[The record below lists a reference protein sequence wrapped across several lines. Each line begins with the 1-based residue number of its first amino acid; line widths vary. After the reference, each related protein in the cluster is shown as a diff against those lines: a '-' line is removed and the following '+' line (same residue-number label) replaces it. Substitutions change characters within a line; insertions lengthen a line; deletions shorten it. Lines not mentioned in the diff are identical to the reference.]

1 MKKELISVFVDSE
14 LDAKESEQLQNEN
27 RHELK
32 ELVNVY
38 RVIGESVR
46 YNQSQIQV
54 SDQFQARLKEALQ
67 NEYSGLQMQST
78 RKSDYVSAV
87 YAEGN
92 TVKEESV
99 I

>member
-78 RKSDYVSAV
+78 RKSDSVSAV

>member
-32 ELVNVY
+32 EFVNVY

-78 RKSDYVSAV
+78 RKSDSVSAV